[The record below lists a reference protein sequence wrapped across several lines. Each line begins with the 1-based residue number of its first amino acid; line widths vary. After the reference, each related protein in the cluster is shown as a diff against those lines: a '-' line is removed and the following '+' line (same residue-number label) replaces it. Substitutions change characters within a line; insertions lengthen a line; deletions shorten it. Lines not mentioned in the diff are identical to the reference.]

1 MRSSLARL
9 AQRLGRARPEA
20 DGGGSDRL
28 WMPPGHFYSP
38 FPDPEDIRSRED
50 EIFAFPEAVP
60 GVDLRSEAQIALAT
74 RLLAHAAHADLA
86 REPRPG
92 RRYYAAN
99 DQFGY
104 QDALILH
111 CLLVELRPRRL
122 LEIGSGYSSALVLD
136 TNERFLD
143 GRLECTFVDP
153 YPDRLEALLTP
164 ADRERVEVVPR
175 RVQELET
182 DRFASLGPGDVLFV
196 DSSHVVKTD
205 SDVNHV
211 VFRLLPALA
220 DGVYVHFH
228 DVYYPFEY
236 PRPWVYEGRAWNEAY
251 LLRAF
256 LQYNGAF
263 ELALWVSYLAKR
275 RPEAFRGVFS
285 DDEIGV
291 GASLWLRKRETAA
304 SSGS

>member
-1 MRSSLARL
+1 
-9 AQRLGRARPEA
+9 
-20 DGGGSDRL
+20 
-28 WMPPGHFYSP
+28 MPPGHFYSP
-38 FPDPEDIRSRED
+38 FPDPADIGAREN
-50 EIFAFPEAVP
+50 EIFALPEQIP
-60 GVDLRSEAQIALAT
+60 GVQLRADAQVELAA
-74 RLLAHAAHADLA
+74 RLLEHASEADLA
-86 REPRPG
+86 RNPRPD

-111 CLLVELRPRRL
+111 CLLLELRPHRV

-143 GRLECTFVDP
+143 GRIRCTFVDP

-164 ADRERVEVVPR
+164 ADRERVDVVPR
-175 RVQELET
+175 RVQELPT
-182 DRFASLGPGDVLFV
+182 DLFGSLGSGDVLFV

-205 SDVNHV
+205 SDVNHI
-211 VFRLLPALA
+211 VFRVLPSLA

-256 LQYNGAF
+256 LEYNARL
-263 ELALWVSYLAKR
+263 EIALFTSYLAKK
-275 RPEAFRGVFS
+275 RPEAFRGHFAP
-285 DDEIGV
+285 DEIGV
-291 GASLWLRKRETAA
+291 GASIWLRTRPAA
-304 SSGS
+304 ARSES